1 LRIIGLTGGIAS
13 GKTSVAQL
21 LERLGA
27 AVVDADQLSREVVQP
42 GQEALQ
48 AIVAAFGT
56 GVLNQDGTLN
66 RAALAQIVF
75 GDPAARRTLESI
87 THPAIKKLA
96 QEKLARLEQAGVATA
111 FYVAPLLFEAG
122 TAAGFQE
129 IWVVYLDR
137 ESQIERLMARDGL
150 DREQALARI
159 GSQMPMEEKKRLG
172 QLVIDNGGSRE
183 ELEAQVMRIWRREIL
198 KEGNN

>member
-1 LRIIGLTGGIAS
+1 MRIIGLTGGIAS

-27 AVVDADQLSREVVQP
+27 AVVDADQLAREVVQP
-42 GQEALQ
+42 GQQALEAI
-48 AIVAAFGT
+48 AAAFGS

-66 RAALAQIVF
+66 RGALGQIVF
-75 GDPAARRTLESI
+75 ADPQARRTLEAI
-87 THPAIKKLA
+87 THPAIKSLA
-96 QEKLARLEQAGVATA
+96 REKLARLEQAGVETA

-122 TAAGFQE
+122 TAARFSE

-137 ESQIERLMARDGL
+137 ETQLKRLMARDGL

-159 GSQMPMEEKKRLG
+159 ASQMPMEEKKRLG
-172 QLVIDNGGSRE
+172 QLVIDNAGSRE
-183 ELEAQVMRIWRREIL
+183 ELEAQVLRIWRREIL
-198 KEGNN
+198 KEGSN